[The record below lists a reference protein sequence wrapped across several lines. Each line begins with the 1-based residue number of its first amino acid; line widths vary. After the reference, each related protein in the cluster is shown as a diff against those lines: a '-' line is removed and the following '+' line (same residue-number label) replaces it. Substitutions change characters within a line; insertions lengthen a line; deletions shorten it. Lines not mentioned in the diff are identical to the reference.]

1 MRVTLQENFID
12 RKLNFKDP
20 PPHPILKERKNYME
34 INKIIKKDL

>member
-20 PPHPILKERKNYME
+20 PSPILRARKNYME